1 MKKIF
6 YSIVS
11 AGVLFLLIYGSVG
24 IIRMPADDMKSSI
37 QKGDILFYRKFL
49 LYPNHDDIILYRSDY
64 YAEGDSSESSR
75 YCFIQRVIG
84 LPGDTVLIDSNKVYI
99 NRQLEKIHDSYQ
111 KNYIIQLVDSIEKF
125 KYPDTILSEKAMISS
140 KMEYAVSM
148 SEKVYWQLKKDT
160 NVTGI
165 TYELELPLVFEHD
178 VFPYNEKL
186 KWNKHFWGPFYLPKK
201 NDKIAMTK
209 NNIALYFPI
218 IQEEERGSEVR
229 NDSLFINGKYV
240 SDYSFKYDYYF
251 VLGDNRDNAIDSRYL
266 GPIRRKDIVGIL
278 FYVWR

>member
-1 MKKIF
+1 
-6 YSIVS
+6 
-11 AGVLFLLIYGSVG
+11 
-24 IIRMPADDMKSSI
+24 
-37 QKGDILFYRKFL
+37 
-49 LYPNHDDIILYRSDY
+49 
-64 YAEGDSSESSR
+64 
-75 YCFIQRVIG
+75 VIG

-186 KWNKHFWGPFYLPKK
+186 WNYPLNKLTTKWLGRFVPSTTLDDILNGLI
-201 NDKIAMTK
+201 NDKSSEIGYNAYFYYPEKGGIEAIIRDFYEKIKDKVKVTAFSKGSYNTASQTSISGRADEKRKSNIEFSFSDGKEFNYDPVNSKFSDIYKVEKINLNADEK
-209 NNIALYFPI
+209 NKERKI
-218 IQEEERGSEVR
+218 I
-229 NDSLFINGKYV
+229 NNNLK
-240 SDYSFKYDYYF
+240 
-251 VLGDNRDNAIDSRYL
+251 
-266 GPIRRKDIVGIL
+266 
-278 FYVWR
+278 